1 MFRALGLAAVA
12 MLACGTGNRE
22 NSAVCGFAS
31 MAGAS
36 MVLEQLRVSTKVLTE
51 PPPELVGVVPARV
64 VGFGTARAIA
74 AEGPEGI
81 VAGYEGPGFPRV
93 PGFGLALVE
102 DSADTFKGILIFET
116 DPPYGYPEL
125 GVIASAEATL
135 PLYGLRATWGAV
147 SDPRCP
153 LFGELDT
160 TASRSG
166 T

>member
-1 MFRALGLAAVA
+1 MFRALALGAVVVVG
-12 MLACGTGNRE
+12 CGPGNRE

-36 MVLEQLRVSTKVLTE
+36 MVLEQLRTSTKVLTE
-51 PPPELVGVVPARV
+51 PPRELAGIVPARV

-74 AEGPEGI
+74 AEGPDGI
-81 VAGYEGPGFPRV
+81 VVGYEGQGFPRV

-116 DPPYGYPEL
+116 DPPYGYQEL
-125 GVIASAEATL
+125 GVVASDEATL
-135 PLYGLRATWGAV
+135 PLYGLRVPWGAV

-160 TASRSG
+160 AGSRPGS
-166 T
+166 